1 MLEKVRT
8 LASQFDVLH
17 FHVDV
22 LHYPFLHS
30 FVDRT
35 VTTLHGRLD
44 LAELRPLYSTYRHA
58 PLVSISNTQ
67 RAPMPPV
74 NWVGNVYHGLP
85 PDLLPFT
92 AKPRE
97 GYLAFLGRIAPE
109 KRPTAQSRLPH
120 GPAQNLRWRRRSRP
134 RIGDQLEPDLL
145 TFTQIVHSGT
155 FNRADMNE
163 NVLATVIRLNEPV
176 AFRRI
181 VPLHCAYAMRS
192 LSDVS
197 TTTRFRDAKSS
208 SSFDLGGRPRHERLR
223 SRKAKVVQPNFEAL
237 TWRCD
242 TALSRGMH
250 EMALWPT
257 ASDRV

>member
-22 LHYPFLHS
+22 LHYSFLNS
-30 FVDRT
+30 FVRQDGHDVARAPRSRG
-35 VTTLHGRLD
+35 VEAALS
-44 LAELRPLYSTYRHA
+44 RPTAHA

-109 KRPTAQSRLPH
+109 KRP
-120 GPAQNLRWRRRSRP
+120 
-134 RIGDQLEPDLL
+134 
-145 TFTQIVHSGT
+145 
-155 FNRADMNE
+155 
-163 NVLATVIRLNEPV
+163 
-176 AFRRI
+176 
-181 VPLHCAYAMRS
+181 
-192 LSDVS
+192 
-197 TTTRFRDAKSS
+197 
-208 SSFDLGGRPRHERLR
+208 
-223 SRKAKVVQPNFEAL
+223 
-237 TWRCD
+237 
-242 TALSRGMH
+242 
-250 EMALWPT
+250 
-257 ASDRV
+257 